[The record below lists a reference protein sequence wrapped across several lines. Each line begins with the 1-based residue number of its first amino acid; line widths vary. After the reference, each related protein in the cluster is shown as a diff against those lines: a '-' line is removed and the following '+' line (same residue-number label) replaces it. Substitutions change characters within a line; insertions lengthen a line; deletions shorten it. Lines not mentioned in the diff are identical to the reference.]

1 VVSRSVVAQTTT
13 PLRRVLV
20 LYSDERLLPASMI
33 VGETI
38 LATFAADASKRI
50 EFHSEFLD
58 VYRFPGEAQQ
68 RRQRDFFRDKCNDSI
83 IFPQQSQQK
92 CARYLRDAPNQFGRS
107 VDQRLCPFSNAPSS
121 SPEPEPH
128 LEMALR
134 AHADGESDL
143 HHAKR
148 PHPSHRCSR
157 HHHDEVLK
165 KVELSNAW
173 KLVPHERETKF

>member
-1 VVSRSVVAQTTT
+1 MAGAINSVVAQTTT

-33 VGETI
+33 VDETI

-58 VYRFPGEAQQ
+58 VYRFPGEA
-68 RRQRDFFRDKCNDSI
+68 RQRDFFRDKCNDSI
-83 IFPQQSQQK
+83 ILPQQSQQK

-107 VDQRLCPFSNAPSS
+107 VDQRLCPFSNAPSN